1 MVASMLKVI
10 RMIEPVHPNFVQQ
23 AWPLIGGMLERA
35 LQFSGGEY
43 SAEHLRMMLTR
54 GDQVL
59 FVAMEKDKVIGAAT
73 VEFMNC
79 PNDRVALITAIAG
92 RLISRP
98 DLFEELK
105 ILLRHYGCTKLKGEA
120 RSAVARLWHQKFGI
134 EAPRLVVEA
143 RL

>member
-1 MVASMLKVI
+1 
-10 RMIEPVHPNFVQQ
+10 MIEPVHPNFVQRV
-23 AWPLIGGMLERA
+23 WPLVGSMLEHA
-35 LQFSGGEY
+35 LLFSGREY

-54 GDQVL
+54 GDQML
-59 FVAMEKDKVIGAAT
+59 FVATDDGKVIGAAT
-73 VEFMNC
+73 VEYLNC

-92 RLISRP
+92 RMIARQ

-105 ILLRHYGCTKLKGEA
+105 LLLRQHGCTKLKGEA

-134 EAPRLVVEA
+134 EATRLIVEA